1 MKNTTYI
8 DIQFKGKGLI
18 PLQLAQ
24 QVNLPIVSVVST
36 GEIAKIGRYKGGQ
49 SPYGI
54 GLLKI
59 QRGVE
64 ELNRHIDWLYQNKE
78 IISANYVDEIVVDIH
93 SENGSCESVD
103 TATLDMDKL
112 NTLHARVQVGDLMNS
127 SDSVTQGE

>member
-36 GEIAKIGRYKGGQ
+36 GEIAKIGRYKGEQ
-49 SPYGI
+49 SSYGI

-93 SENGSCESVD
+93 SEKGSCESVD
-103 TATLDMDKL
+103 TATLDMNKL
-112 NTLHARVQVGDLMNS
+112 NTLHARVQVGELMNS
-127 SDSVTQGE
+127 SDSVTQGK

>member
-24 QVNLPIVSVVST
+24 QVNLPIVSVVSA

-59 QRGVE
+59 QTGFE

-93 SENGSCESVD
+93 SDNSSCESVD
-103 TATLDMDKL
+103 TATLDMVKL
-112 NTLHARVQVGDLMNS
+112 NALHARVQVGDLMNS